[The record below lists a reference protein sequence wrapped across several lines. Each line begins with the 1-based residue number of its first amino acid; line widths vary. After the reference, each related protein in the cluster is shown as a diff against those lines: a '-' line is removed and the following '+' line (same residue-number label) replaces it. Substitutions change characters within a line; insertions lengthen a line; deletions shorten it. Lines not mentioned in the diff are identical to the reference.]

1 MFCKNCGAEN
11 RNDSKFCMQ
20 CGAKLD
26 DYTKPK
32 QNLLMPDDVKI
43 QNEIDR
49 NKIIAKVLYYVG
61 LLFLLAGLVFIFC
74 SLFFLKIPFIIVSI
88 VCFVAMVGLSIAN
101 LCINKRV
108 KKLKNPIA
116 KSKEQKADKA
126 EKLAEQTLPPQ
137 DDQINYKR

>member
-49 NKIIAKVLYYVG
+49 NKIIAKVLYYV
-61 LLFLLAGLVFIFC
+61 GLVFIFC